1 MAQEVYMD
9 IPQVEKISKSFGTFG
24 EILDAVAK
32 TLEAISAVLK
42 ATAWLSMGST
52 AAVAAFIDRIL
63 PKITAVSN
71 KMKELSND
79 VTGAIKAYRDGDL
92 SGSRRFVG

>member
-9 IPQVEKISKSFGTFG
+9 IPQVEKISKSFETFG

-32 TLEAISAVLK
+32 TLEAVSAVLK
-42 ATAWLSMGST
+42 ATAWLSLGST

-63 PKITAVSN
+63 PNIKRVAA
-71 KMKELSND
+71 KMKELSSD

-92 SGSRRFVG
+92 SGSRRFV

>member
-32 TLEAISAVLK
+32 TLEAVSAVLK
-42 ATAWLSMGST
+42 ATAWLSLGST

-63 PKITAVSN
+63 PNIKRVAA
-71 KMKELSND
+71 KMKELSSD

-92 SGSRRFVG
+92 SGSRRFV

>member
-9 IPQVEKISKSFGTFG
+9 ISQVEKISKSFGTFG

-42 ATAWLSMGST
+42 ATAWLSMGSA

-63 PKITAVSN
+63 PNIKRVAA
-71 KMKELSND
+71 KMTELSGD
-79 VTGAIKAYRDGDL
+79 ITGAIKAYRYGDL
-92 SGSRRFVG
+92 TGSKRFV

>member
-42 ATAWLSMGST
+42 ATAWLSLGST

-63 PKITAVSN
+63 PNIKRAAA
-71 KMKELSND
+71 KMKEVAGDIMS
-79 VTGAIKAYRDGDL
+79 AIKAYRDGDL
-92 SGSRRFVG
+92 SGSRRFV

>member
-9 IPQVEKISKSFGTFG
+9 IPQVEKISKSFETFG

-32 TLEAISAVLK
+32 TLEAVSAVLK
-42 ATAWLSMGST
+42 ATAWLSLGST

-63 PKITAVSN
+63 PNIKRVAA
-71 KMKELSND
+71 KMKELAGD
-79 VTGAIKAYRDGDL
+79 ITGAIKAYRDGDM
-92 SGSRRFVG
+92 SGSRRFV

>member
-9 IPQVEKISKSFGTFG
+9 IPQVEKISKSFETFG

-32 TLEAISAVLK
+32 TLEAVSAVLK

-52 AAVAAFIDRIL
+52 AALAAFIDRIL
-63 PKITAVSN
+63 PNIKRIAA
-71 KMKELSND
+71 KMKELSGD
-79 VTGAIKAYRDGDL
+79 VMGAIKAYRDGDM
-92 SGSRRFVG
+92 SGSRRFA

>member
-24 EILDAVAK
+24 DILDAVAK
-32 TLEAISAVLK
+32 ALQAVSAILK
-42 ATAWLSMGST
+42 ATAWLSLGST

-63 PKITAVSN
+63 PTIKRIAA
-71 KMKELSND
+71 KMKELSGD
-79 VTGAIKAYRDGDL
+79 ITGAIKAYRDGDM
-92 SGSRRFVG
+92 SGSRRFV